1 MTMQRDAFSVS
12 DHNIGLSADCRAAGV
27 ASQGHK
33 RISDLK
39 RTRRV
44 CMMIPR
50 AEKLHAYKLGKT
62 LIFPSFPRANASSKF
77 MSQRRL
83 SP

>member
-1 MTMQRDAFSVS
+1 MQHDAFSVS
-12 DHNIGLSADCRAAGV
+12 DHNIGLSADCRTAGA
-27 ASQGHK
+27 ASQRRK

-44 CMMIPR
+44 CVMMPH
-50 AEKLHAYKLGKT
+50 AEKHHAHKLGKT
-62 LIFPSFPRANASSKF
+62 LIFPSFRRITASRKF
-77 MSQRRL
+77 MSHRRL